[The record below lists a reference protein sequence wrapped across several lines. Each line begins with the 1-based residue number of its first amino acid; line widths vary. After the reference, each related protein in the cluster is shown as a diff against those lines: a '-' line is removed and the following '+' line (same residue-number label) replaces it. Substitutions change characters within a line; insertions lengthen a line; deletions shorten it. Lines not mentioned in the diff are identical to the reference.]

1 MRSDRFVYVLVAP
14 ILYAC
19 SRDAGDS
26 SALTPPSLVTIRAIQ
41 ALPHE
46 PLGALVQHDAPGP
59 FPIRVRYVL
68 TDLSDSAF
76 TPWQSADSS
85 VVVLGLA
92 ADRTYTM
99 VVQSLFDGR
108 PVPGPVSEYHTL
120 PLPAALDQVSI
131 RLDGTPSGG
140 YSMAPI
146 GGLDGHW
153 YLIIFDS
160 LGTIRW
166 YRDFGPQGVVAVT
179 QQKNAHIT
187 AFVGPSSG
195 FNMRS
200 GVYVEVSPTGDS
212 VRSITALGS
221 PYTDPHELLESF
233 DGQGQRRGGLFIW
246 LLFPGVR

>member
-1 MRSDRFVYVLVAP
+1 MRSDKFAYILVAP

-19 SRDAGDS
+19 SGDAGGS
-26 SALTPPSLVTIRAIQ
+26 SALTPPALVTIRAIQ

-59 FPIRVRYVL
+59 FLIRVRYVL
-68 TDLSDSAF
+68 ADLSDSSF

-92 ADRTYTM
+92 AGRTYTM
-99 VVQSLFDGR
+99 SVQSLFDGR
-108 PVPGPVSEYHTL
+108 LVDGPVSEYHTP
-120 PLPAALDQVSI
+120 PLPAALAQVSI

-166 YRDFGPQGVVAVT
+166 YRDFGPQAVFANT

-187 AFVGPSSG
+187 AFVCP
-195 FNMRS
+195 
-200 GVYVEVSPTGDS
+200 
-212 VRSITALGS
+212 
-221 PYTDPHELLESF
+221 
-233 DGQGQRRGGLFIW
+233 
-246 LLFPGVR
+246 